1 MEAPYAPSRMGTW
14 LSWHTDGSQSTK
26 VCCSATTCSG
36 KDVVWFTCI
45 SVVTH
50 LAESKGQR
58 VTESMAYLYIYC
70 NPFSREGQGLSE
82 RQETWTERQEKEGQ
96 RDDREKRLRE
106 RGTE

>member
-50 LAESKGQR
+50 LAESKGQ
-58 VTESMAYLYIYC
+58 
-70 NPFSREGQGLSE
+70 GLSE